1 MNIPLREWLGL
12 AGFIVICFAAA
23 GIGGAFTGPAIGGWY
38 ALLKKP
44 AFNPPNWIFGP
55 VWTVLYLSMALA
67 AWLIWKRQGFAGA
80 MLPFTFFFIQLA
92 LNCLWSIIFFGLH
105 NPGLACAD
113 IILLWSAIA
122 ATLLLFY
129 RISPAAG
136 GLLIPYLAW
145 VSYAALLNFAL
156 WRMNLEV

>member
-1 MNIPLREWLGL
+1 
-12 AGFIVICFAAA
+12 
-23 GIGGAFTGPAIGGWY
+23 
-38 ALLKKP
+38 
-44 AFNPPNWIFGP
+44 
-55 VWTVLYLSMALA
+55 MALA